1 MIMKLANFAWCN
13 VALMTLAACGGGG
26 GGGSSAPSP
35 VVTNTAPTITDP
47 GALSLLEGSSSV
59 VSLSASDAQ
68 NNSLSFSIASGDDE
82 DLFSITTG
90 GVLSFNSEPDFET
103 RADANAD
110 NVYEVTVQVS
120 DGSLTDTQDLT
131 ITVTDA
137 FEGRVVD
144 APIAGATVFVD
155 LNGNNEQDADE
166 PSGVTDDSGF
176 FNVDAFT
183 VPEGNSA
190 KVISKGGT
198 DTKTGKALP
207 DLALI
212 SDVPADITKPANVTP
227 LTTVVA
233 SVDTPEEKAQVLQAM
248 GIDKTPEELLT
259 TDNWAAAEEG
269 DETAKAAQ
277 RVNQQVGLLL
287 QTAATVADD
296 GDESTDIS
304 VSLAKQVATEISEI
318 AVTDEGIDLTS
329 ADTLTTV
336 LSEAVAEVAPE
347 VVVEDTAIAAVA
359 SSVATVNTVVA
370 DPTLDPLSDVA
381 ADIVES
387 AQEDLQTSVAD
398 VVSGEV
404 SVEAF
409 EEATDT
415 TELFAD
421 VVIAVDALDT
431 DEDGLPDALDT
442 DDDGDG
448 VADGADAFSKDATE
462 TLDTDGDGIGN
473 NADTDD
479 DGDSVLDTA
488 DAFPL
493 VGLGELTDTDGD
505 GRPNDC
511 DATCQSTG
519 MIADTDDDG
528 DGVADDSDAF
538 PLDSTETLDTDA
550 DGIGN
555 NADTDDD
562 ADGVLDT
569 ADAFPLD
576 KTETLDTDA
585 DGIGNNADTDDDGDS
600 VLDAADAFPL
610 DKTETLDTDA
620 DGIGNNTDTDDDGDG
635 VSDTR
640 DSAPL
645 DNTITPPT
653 AVISANRLTGRA
665 PQLIEFEA
673 KDSIAGNQSNSIA
686 EFIWD
691 FGDGV
696 SQSAQAPRY
705 IFKNPGTYIVSLQVI
720 NDDGLTHTVEETI
733 EITAFS
739 DPISI
744 SGKITS
750 PAYLFLDSDVNEA
763 KSDPVANDTF
773 ATAQNFGNPSVITG
787 YVNLAGEGP
796 DYDGEGK
803 SKAAGDKY
811 DVYKLN
817 AYGGESVTLL
827 IADESGADLDLY
839 LYDSVEE
846 LRDFSVQ
853 EAGNATESVT
863 LPEESGTYY
872 IVVAAFSAGS
882 NYNLIADTTTAFS
895 STASSRSEIVIGD
908 VVVAH
913 EPNAIRSNRVATLQA
928 GAGIVGSNSRS
939 VELIRLGDGILGA
952 YSRPF
957 LGAGVFSQNTAGQ
970 AASIVERKL
979 ATFLLA
985 KDLAGEKS
993 IKFAEPNYIQR
1004 SKATTPNDPFYRTQ
1018 WHYSQISLPDAWD
1031 ITTGSQ
1037 NTIVAVLDTG
1047 VMHSHPDLSAKISS
1061 DSYDFISRS
1070 AVSGDGDGRDADAS
1084 DPGDGRDNAA
1094 CADATSAASSFHGT
1108 HVAGTVAASSNNG
1121 VGVSGVDW
1129 SARIMDLRVLGC
1141 SGSGDAFDIA
1151 EAILYAAGLENVS
1164 GLLPS
1169 EPADIINLSLGGPSP
1184 SLFQLLAVE
1193 AAVNAGVIVVAAAGN
1208 EALEGNPVGYPA
1220 AFSNVISVGA
1230 TDSAGQI
1237 AEYSTH
1243 NNMVDVA
1250 APGGDTNLDVN
1261 ADGIPDGVVSTWS
1274 KISEGGDAAADYAPM
1289 PGTSM
1294 AAPHISGVVA
1304 LMKSVHPGLTTAELE
1319 QLLSEESITSDLGSE
1334 GKDEYFGSG
1343 LINAYRAVV
1352 AAQSLASGVAI
1363 PENPKLALSQNL
1375 MLFGKFFSHGSVILT
1390 NASGGE
1396 LNVTDFSTDDGAI
1409 TITAPDSPD
1418 GLGVYDVSLSRESLA
1433 EGIYSSSVTFQ
1444 TDSSSTPTK
1453 TLTVSYEVGVEN
1465 DSQGG
1470 VGVVWINVWDVDAED
1485 GQWFYIEGDEREYS
1499 YVINDLDPGTYTV
1512 IAGTDPDND
1521 GIIGDI
1527 SEVLAGYPGYDE
1539 LDILVANGN
1548 FTDIDLDLELQLPV
1562 DQLSNLKGATAKP
1575 DMVKRPEACNKRSRK
1590 AMAQLP
1596 INQKCAE
1603 RMVGKAVRN

>member
-1 MIMKLANFAWCN
+1 MKLANFAWCN

-90 GVLSFNSEPDFET
+90 GVLSFNSAPDFET

-176 FNVDAFT
+176 FNVDEFT

-1418 GLGVYDVSLSRESLA
+1418 RLGVYDVSLSRESLA

>member
-1 MIMKLANFAWCN
+1 MKLANFAWCN

-600 VLDAADAFPL
+600 VLDTADAFPL

>member
-1 MIMKLANFAWCN
+1 MKLSNHSWT
-13 VALMTLAACGGGG
+13 VVSVMILAACGGGG
-26 GGGSSAPSP
+26 GGSVPTP
-35 VVTNTAPTITDP
+35 VVTNTAPTITNP
-47 GALSLLEGSSSV
+47 GSLSLLEGTTSV
-59 VSLSASDAQ
+59 ATLSASDAQ
-68 NNSLSFSIASGDDE
+68 NNSLSFSIVSGEDE
-82 DLFSITTG
+82 NLFSITTDG
-90 GVLSFNSEPDFET
+90 ALSFNSAPDFET
-103 RADANAD
+103 RADADAD

-155 LNGNNEQDADE
+155 LNGDNEQDADE

-176 FNVDAFT
+176 FNVDMFT
-183 VPEGNSA
+183 VPEGSAA

-198 DTKTGKALP
+198 DIKTGKALP

-212 SDVPADITKPANVTP
+212 SDVPADIKKPANVTP
-227 LTTVVA
+227 LTTIVA
-233 SVDTPEEKAQVLQAM
+233 SVDTPEEKAQVLQSM

-259 TDNWAAAEEG
+259 TDNWAAAEAG
-269 DETAKAAQ
+269 DETAKAVQ
-277 RVNQQVGLLL
+277 RINQQVGLLL

-296 GDESTDIS
+296 GDEATDIS

-318 AVTDEGIDLTS
+318 AVSDEGIDLTS
-329 ADTLTTV
+329 AVTLATV

-347 VVVEDTAIAAVA
+347 VVVKDATIDAVA
-359 SSVATVNTVVA
+359 SSVATVNTVVS

-387 AQEDLQTSVAD
+387 AQENLQISVAD

-404 SVEAF
+404 SVAEF
-409 EEATDT
+409 ETATLT

-421 VVIAVDALDT
+421 VLIAADALDT
-431 DEDGLPDALDT
+431 DGDGIADALDT
-442 DDDGDG
+442 DNDGDS
-448 VADGADAFSKDATE
+448 VADGKDAFPLDATE

-473 NADTDD
+473 NADNDD

-493 VGLGELTDTDGD
+493 VSLGELTDTDGD
-505 GRPNDC
+505 GRPNNC
-511 DATCQSTG
+511 DTSCQALG
-519 MIADTDDDG
+519 M
-528 DGVADDSDAF
+528 S
-538 PLDSTETLDTDA
+538 
-550 DGIGN
+550 
-555 NADTDDD
+555 ADTDDD

-585 DGIGNNADTDDDGDS
+585 DGIGNNA
-600 VLDAADAFPL
+600 
-610 DKTETLDTDA
+610 
-620 DGIGNNTDTDDDGDG
+620 DTDDDGDG

-673 KDSIAGNQSNSIA
+673 GDSIAGNEFNSIA

-705 IFKNPGTYIVSLQVI
+705 IFKSSGTYTVKLQVI

-733 EITAFS
+733 EITAFT

-744 SGKITS
+744 SGQITS
-750 PAYLFLDSDVNEA
+750 PAYLFLDSDVNES

-773 ATAQNFGNPSVITG
+773 ATAQSLGNPSVVTG
-787 YVNLAGEGP
+787 YVNLAGQGP

-803 SKAAGDKY
+803 SKAAGDEY

-817 AYGGESVTLL
+817 AYGGETVTLL

-839 LYDSVEE
+839 LFDSVEE

-853 EAGNATESVT
+853 EAGNATETVT
-863 LPEESGTYY
+863 LPEQSGTYY

-882 NYNLIADTTTAFS
+882 NYNLIADTTTAFA
-895 STASSRSEIVIGD
+895 STASSRSEIVLGD
-908 VVVAH
+908 VVVTH
-913 EPNAIRSNRVATLQA
+913 EPNATRSNRVAILQA
-928 GAGIVGSNSRS
+928 RAGIVGPNSRS
-939 VELIRLGDGILGA
+939 VELLRLGDSVVGA
-952 YSRPF
+952 LSKPLF
-957 LGAGVFSQNTAGQ
+957 GARVFSQKRVGQ
-970 AASIVERKL
+970 APSIIERKL

-1004 SKATTPNDPFYRTQ
+1004 SNVTAPSDPFYPLQ

-1031 ITTGSQ
+1031 VTTGSP
-1037 NTIVAVLDTG
+1037 NIIVAVLDTG
-1047 VMHSHPDLSAKISS
+1047 VMHSHPDLSAKISP
-1061 DSYDFISRS
+1061 DSYDFVSRS

-1084 DPGDGRDNAA
+1084 DPGDGRDNAF
-1094 CADATSAASSFHGT
+1094 CAEADNATSSFHGT
-1108 HVAGTVAASSNNG
+1108 HVAGTIAASSNNG

-1129 SARIMDLRVLGC
+1129 SAQIVDLRVLGC
-1141 SGSGDAFDIA
+1141 SGGDSFDIS
-1151 EAILYAAGLENVS
+1151 EAIRYAAGLENVS

-1169 EPADIINLSLGGPSP
+1169 KPADIINLSLGGPSQNI
-1184 SLFQLLAVE
+1184 FQLLAIE

-1220 AFSNVISVGA
+1220 AFPNVISVGA
-1230 TDSAGQI
+1230 TDSTGQI

-1250 APGGDTNLDVN
+1250 APGGDTDSDVN
-1261 ADGIPDGVVSTWS
+1261 ADGIPDGVLSTWS
-1274 KISEGGDAAADYAPM
+1274 KIDAEGDAEAEYYPM
-1289 PGTSM
+1289 QGTSM

-1304 LMKSVHPGLTTAELE
+1304 LMKSVHPELTMAELE
-1319 QLLSEESITSDLGSE
+1319 QLLSEELITSDLGAE
-1334 GKDEYFGSG
+1334 GRDEYFGSG
-1343 LINAYRAVV
+1343 LINAYQAVV
-1352 AAQSLASGVAI
+1352 AAQSLAAGVAI
-1363 PENPKLALSQNL
+1363 PENPRLAFNQNL
-1375 MLFGKFFSHGSVILT
+1375 IMFGKFFSQSAVTLT

-1396 LNVTDFSTDDGAI
+1396 LNVTDFSTDDEAI
-1409 TITAPDSPD
+1409 TITAPDSSD
-1418 GLGVYDVSLSRESLA
+1418 GLGIYDISLSRESLS
-1433 EGIYSSSVTFQ
+1433 EGVYSSSITFQ

-1453 TLTVSYEVGVEN
+1453 TLTVSYEVAAEN
-1465 DSQGG
+1465 ESQGG
-1470 VGVVWINVWDVDAED
+1470 VGVVWINVWDIDAQD

-1499 YVINDLDPGTYTV
+1499 YVLNDLAPGIYTV

-1521 GIIGDI
+1521 GIVGDT
-1527 SEVLAGYPGYDE
+1527 SEVLAGYPTYDE
-1539 LDILVANGN
+1539 QVILVANGN
-1548 FTDIDLDLELQLPV
+1548 FTNIDLDLELQLPV
-1562 DQLSNLKGATAKP
+1562 RQLSDLKGTKARL
-1575 DMVKRPEACNKRSRK
+1575 DMVKRPEACDKRAKK
-1590 AMAQLP
+1590 ARPQLP
-1596 INQKCAE
+1596 MNQKCAE
-1603 RMVGKAVRN
+1603 RIVGKAVRD